1 MRNPRVGHVVCGQL
15 TQSVQHMVVDS
26 VIHNAA
32 DGFTGL
38 RRLALEAVTR
48 TYKKKLVHHWINRSR
63 PYTVGVFIDKIS
75 IRYSKTFSINRRNPF
90 SIKKKINKY
99 CIRCISAN
107 CIKNYLCG
115 RKHFVNIGECSSD
128 LIQISCGV
136 PQDSVLEPKL
146 FIFI

>member
-1 MRNPRVGHVVCGQL
+1 MGNPRVGHVVCGQL
-15 TQSVQHMVVDS
+15 TQSVQHMVVGS
-26 VIHNAA
+26 VLHNAA

-38 RRLALEAVTR
+38 RRLALEAV
-48 TYKKKLVHHWINRSR
+48 HHWINRSM

-75 IRYSKTFSINRRNPF
+75 IRYSKTFSINTRNPF
-90 SIKKKINKY
+90 IIKKKINKY

-115 RKHFVNIGECSSD
+115 RKQFVNIGECSSD